1 VWHGNEK
8 SEEVGRKE
16 INPFEEHSKSKNA
29 LRDMEKRKGLIDEYR
44 KLGKNSLI
52 VDNRIAEKS
61 SRLSEEDKMKLR
73 YIAE

>member
-1 VWHGNEK
+1 
-8 SEEVGRKE
+8 
-16 INPFEEHSKSKNA
+16 
-29 LRDMEKRKGLIDEYR
+29 MEKRKGLIDEYR